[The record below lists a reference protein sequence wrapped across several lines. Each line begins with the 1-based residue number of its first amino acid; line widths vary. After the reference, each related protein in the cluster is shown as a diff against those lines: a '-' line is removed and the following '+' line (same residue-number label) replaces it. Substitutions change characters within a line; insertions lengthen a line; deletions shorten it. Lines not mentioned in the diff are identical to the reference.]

1 MSTSTSLCHQEQA
14 GISVDVFVPAIEFY
28 ASLNTR
34 KRLVNFLQKPIN
46 ILGPEDLLI
55 LKMLFFRRKD
65 LADAEAMLR
74 GGETMDLEQVRDT
87 LVKFVGDDDVRIVEW
102 DKLVQEVGNG

>member
-1 MSTSTSLCHQEQA
+1 M
-14 GISVDVFVPAIEFY
+14 
-28 ASLNTR
+28 
-34 KRLVNFLQKPIN
+34 NFLQKPIN

-55 LKMLFFRRKD
+55 LKMLFFQRKD